1 MNKKNEIIYS
11 FIIIGKNEGWKLSQN
26 LTAIV
31 NYIRLNQIDSF
42 EIIYADSNS
51 TDDSLNR
58 ALSFEEHI
66 KTIQLTGHC
75 NAAIARN
82 VAASHATGK
91 WYFFLDGDM
100 ELNHKWH
107 EAFLAHT
114 AKGKKFLTG
123 QLIDVYYNSSWQF
136 LTEKPLF
143 GPAKLDISD
152 VTNGG
157 AFVIHS
163 ELWHSTKG
171 MMPEIDYSEDV
182 DLNYRLVA
190 RGVRIFRT
198 QTPYARHHTIQ
209 YNFDNS
215 LFSELKQFKKLM
227 YRGLIMR
234 RHLFNHA
241 IFKRNVRI
249 NYTMLL
255 LVPAIIMSVF
265 LHPLCVLIYLLF
277 IVFRGT
283 SNFLRYQSAIKK
295 SLVQMVLK
303 YFIIDIAATAGFLFF
318 FPRKPGIQFQIIK
331 E

>member
-1 MNKKNEIIYS
+1 MEGVKYS
-11 FIIIGKNEGWKLSQN
+11 FIVIGRNEGWKLSQN
-26 LTAIV
+26 LTAIG
-31 NYIRLNQIDSF
+31 NYTSSNQIDSY
-42 EIIYADSNS
+42 ETVYVDSNS

-58 ALSFEEHI
+58 ALSFRDHI
-66 KTIQLTGHC
+66 KSIQLTGHC

-82 VAASHATGK
+82 IAAEHAAGK

-100 ELNHKWH
+100 EINPEWHKV
-107 EAFLAHT
+107 FLSNT

-123 QLIDVYYNSSWQF
+123 QLIDVYYDGSWQF

-143 GPAKLDISD
+143 SSAKLNISD

-163 ELWHSTKG
+163 DLWHNARG
-171 MMPEIDYSEDV
+171 MKPELDYSEDV

-190 RGVRIFRT
+190 QGLRIFRT
-198 QTPYARHHTIQ
+198 ETPYARHHTIQ
-209 YNFDNS
+209 YNFENS
-215 LFSELKQFKKLM
+215 IFSELKQFKKLM

-234 RHLFNHA
+234 RHFFKPA
-241 IFKRNVRI
+241 VFKRNIRI
-249 NYTMLL
+249 NYSMLA

-265 LHPLCVLIYLLF
+265 LHPLSSLLYLLL

-283 SNFLRYQSAIKK
+283 TNFLRYRAAIKK
-295 SLVQMVLK
+295 NLAQMVLK
-303 YFIIDIAATAGFLFF
+303 YLIIDIAATVGFLFF
-318 FPRKPGIQFQIIK
+318 FPRKPEIQFQIIK